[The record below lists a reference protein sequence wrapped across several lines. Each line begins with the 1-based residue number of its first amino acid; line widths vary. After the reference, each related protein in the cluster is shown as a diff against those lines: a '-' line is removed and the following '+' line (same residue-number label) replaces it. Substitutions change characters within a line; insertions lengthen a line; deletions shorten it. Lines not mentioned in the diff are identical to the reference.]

1 MNPATQTRIPNST
14 VTISLAAPASFFSI
28 SGLRVRPWPIL
39 AVIGLGLVIL
49 LLAVLAGN
57 WVTQRLGMERS
68 MAILWLAGYVDHA
81 VMLVIALV
89 LIIWLL

>member
-1 MNPATQTRIPNST
+1 MNPATQTRTPSST
-14 VTISLAAPASFFSI
+14 NDYLISSSSFVFSI

-39 AVIGLGLVIL
+39 AVIGLGLVVL
-49 LLAVLAGN
+49 LPAVLVGN

-68 MAILWLAGYVDHA
+68 MAIPWLAGYVNHA